1 MSRPPNSPLADA
13 GAVREALRLI
23 VGDGV
28 TELRALEATTIA
40 GDRWPAT
47 YSGYFD
53 DPDALVQAITTL
65 HTAKGVYITP
75 NPVNP
80 ALLARAHNRIRRPGK
95 GESTSDGDIIARR
108 WLLID
113 ADPVRPAGISSTD
126 AEHAAALERC
136 QDIAAELERRGWS
149 APIVADSGNGGH
161 LLYRID
167 LPADDSGLVAR
178 CLAALAGQFDDAAVK
193 VDTKVGNAARIWKLY
208 GTLTAKGDSL
218 ADRPHRVARIL
229 HAPAELCIVVPE
241 LLAALAEPPAV
252 APLANM
258 ATSVGGFDLERFIAQ
273 HLPHAQGPQPWSG
286 NSGAGERWILNPC
299 PWNPA
304 HTNDSAF
311 ILRHASGA
319 ISAGCHHNGCAGR
332 TWADLRGI
340 FEPRAMKVAVM
351 QPTPAPATAEAP
363 AAPPVEPFA
372 PFPSEV
378 LPEPARSFVQA
389 SARAIGCDESFVAL
403 PLLAALA
410 SAIGNTRRIELKNGW
425 AEPAI
430 VWAAV
435 VGDSGTLKT
444 PAFKAAMKPARK
456 AQAAAF
462 KEYALAQ
469 AAWEADYLRY
479 EAELLAWK
487 RAAGSDKGQAGDPP
501 EKPVAPIARRYIVSD
516 TTIEALAPILL
527 GNPRGVL
534 LARDELAG
542 WIGAFDRYAKTGR
555 GGADAAHWLS
565 MHNAEEVVIDRKT
578 GIPPTIHVPSASVSI
593 AGGIQPGILA
603 RVLGSEHR
611 ENGLAARLLLA
622 CPPRR
627 PKRWTEAEV
636 SPALERRL
644 AVVFERLYSLQPT
657 TDGNGDPAPVMMPL
671 SSDGKAAWVS
681 FYNAHGQEQAA
692 LTGDLSAVW
701 SKLEGYA
708 ARLALVMHF
717 VRWAATDPTLAS
729 ADAIDADSIAAGVTL
744 SRWFG
749 AEAKRAYAILGED
762 DDERD
767 QRRTVE
773 LLERRGGSITVR
785 ELQQTSHRFRTA
797 GAAQDALNALAEAG
811 LGRWEEVGPSAQG
824 GRPTRVFRLNSP
836 PASANTT
843 PQSDPPAPTKPPMAG
858 PESGCVGVGTAD
870 AENAEGT
877 V

>member
-1 MSRPPNSPLADA
+1 MTRTPQTPLADA
-13 GAVREALRLI
+13 DAVREAFRLI

-28 TELRALEATTIA
+28 TELRALDATSP
-40 GDRWPAT
+40 GDHWPAT

-65 HTAKGVYITP
+65 HTAKGIYITP

-80 ALLARAHNRIRRPGK
+80 ALLARAHNRIRRPAK
-95 GESTSDGDIIARR
+95 GESTSDGDIVARR

-113 ADPVRPAGISSTD
+113 ADPARPAGISSTD
-126 AEHAAALERC
+126 AEHAAALARC
-136 QDIAAELERRGWS
+136 QAIAAELEHRGWP

-167 LPADDSGLVAR
+167 LPADDGGLVAR
-178 CLAALAGQFDDAAVK
+178 CLAALAKQFDDADVK
-193 VDTKVGNAARIWKLY
+193 VDTKVGNAARVWKLY
-208 GTLTAKGDSL
+208 GTLTAKGDSTT
-218 ADRPHRVARIL
+218 DRPHRIARIL
-229 HAPAELCIVVPE
+229 RVPAELRIVAPE
-241 LLAALAEPPAV
+241 LLAALAEPAAV

-258 ATSVGGFDLERFIAQ
+258 APSIGGIDLERFIAQ
-273 HLPHAQGPQPWSG
+273 HLPRAQGPQPWSG
-286 NSGAGERWILNPC
+286 SSGAGQRWILNPC

-304 HTNDSAF
+304 HTNDSAY

-319 ISAGCHHNGCAGR
+319 LSAGCQHNGCAGR
-332 TWADLRGI
+332 TWADLRGM
-340 FEPRAMKVAVM
+340 FEPRPARTVVVPPTVVPVA
-351 QPTPAPATAEAP
+351 AEAP
-363 AAPPVEPFA
+363 ATPLVEPFV

-389 SARAIGCDESFVAL
+389 SARAIGCDESFIAL

-410 SAIGNTRRIELKNGW
+410 SAIGNTRRIELKYGW

-462 KEYALAQ
+462 KEHALAQ
-469 AAWEADYLRY
+469 AAWEADHLRY

-501 EKPVAPIARRYIVSD
+501 EKPAAPIARRYIVSD

-542 WIGAFDRYAKTGR
+542 WIGAFDRYAKAGK

-578 GIPPTIHVPSASVSI
+578 GIPPTIRVPSASVSI

-603 RVLGSEHR
+603 RALGAEHR

-622 CPPRR
+622 CPPRW

-657 TDGNGDPAPVMMPL
+657 TDGNGDPAPVMVPL
-671 SSDGKAAWVS
+671 SADGKAAWVD
-681 FYNAHGQEQAA
+681 FYNAHGQEQAE

-708 ARLALVMHF
+708 ARLALVVHF
-717 VRWAATDPTLAS
+717 VRWANDDTTLTS
-729 ADAIDADSIAAGVTL
+729 PDAIDADSIAAGVAL

-749 AEAKRAYAILGED
+749 NEAKRAYAILSES

-767 QRRTVE
+767 ERHTME
-773 LLERRGGSITVR
+773 LIGRRGGSITVR

-797 GAAQDALNALAEAG
+797 GAAADALNALAKAG
-811 LGRWEEVGPSAQG
+811 LGRWEEVGPGAQG
-824 GRPTRVFRLNSP
+824 GRPTRTFHLS
-836 PASANTT
+836 ASASAYTT
-843 PQSDPPAPTKPPMAG
+843 PATDPPAPTKPPTAG
-858 PESGCVGVGTAD
+858 QETGCVGVGAAGGGGAGAT
-870 AENAEGT
+870 G
-877 V
+877 